1 MQKILFLGIFISQLT
16 FAISSMDYPM
26 VYDSY
31 SLEEKG
37 KISQA
42 IAKMTEVYAK
52 NTDDYF
58 IHYRLGWLFS
68 VDKKYKIAIDHYKQ
82 AAVKNT
88 QALEPWLALSLLS
101 VKLNE
106 WQSAATYSEEIIKRN
121 PDHYDGN
128 LRYIMAS
135 IHLKDYANA
144 IEKVDRILKSY
155 PLDPI
160 FLEQKAYSLAESG
173 KTEAAKKAVM
183 ELILVSPSNVFA
195 KTFMSTSK

>member
-1 MQKILFLGIFISQLT
+1 MQIILFLGILFSQLT
-16 FAISSMDYPM
+16 FAISSRDYPV

-31 SLEEKG
+31 TLEEKG

-42 IAKMTEVYAK
+42 IAKMTELFAK

-58 IHYRLGWLFS
+58 INYRLAWLFS
-68 VDKKYKIAIDHYKQ
+68 VDKKYKIAIDHYKK
-82 AAVKNT
+82 AAEKNT

-101 VKLNE
+101 VNLSE
-106 WQSAATYSEEIIKRN
+106 WQSAATYSEEILKRN

-128 LRYIMAS
+128 LRYIMAT
-135 IHLKDYANA
+135 IHLKDYAKA
-144 IEKVDRILKSY
+144 IEKVDHILKLY

-173 KTEAAKKAVM
+173 KTEAAKKAVLD
-183 ELILVSPSNVFA
+183 LILVSPSNVFA